1 MSDLY
6 ERSAAVMPPFA
17 LHKMPF
23 GIDHASG
30 SYLYTDDGRKILD
43 FGSGIAVNN
52 LGHNYPTVVKAA
64 HEQLDKM
71 VHCCHN
77 LFHYEK
83 ETALAERIVGLM
95 GGGVQGL
102 LLQLRCRSPFEGAV
116 ELAEYR
122 DRAVRRWVPH
132 CKGSFHRA
140 HDDVHLSHSLQ
151 FCVPQA
157 LRRSCPL
164 HLFCRIPQAVRH
176 SVQDQEDGK
185 CPKQYFTQFDD
196 IFKRLVRPVF
206 GCGDFDGA
214 GTGRGRL
221 RCTAARMGAV
231 TVREI
236 CDKYGIML
244 IFDEVQTGF
253 GRTGNMFAWQTHGA
267 QAGYYVLRQG
277 HC

>member
-83 ETALAERIVGLM
+83 
-95 GGGVQGL
+95 
-102 LLQLRCRSPFEGAV
+102 
-116 ELAEYR
+116 
-122 DRAVRRWVPH
+122 
-132 CKGSFHRA
+132 
-140 HDDVHLSHSLQ
+140 
-151 FCVPQA
+151 
-157 LRRSCPL
+157 
-164 HLFCRIPQAVRH
+164 
-176 SVQDQEDGK
+176 
-185 CPKQYFTQFDD
+185 
-196 IFKRLVRPVF
+196 
-206 GCGDFDGA
+206 
-214 GTGRGRL
+214 
-221 RCTAARMGAV
+221 
-231 TVREI
+231 
-236 CDKYGIML
+236 
-244 IFDEVQTGF
+244 
-253 GRTGNMFAWQTHGA
+253 
-267 QAGYYVLRQG
+267 
-277 HC
+277 